1 MCTHPNLNSDTYKNS
16 NSKLH
21 NESLNSQFFL
31 NILMLLKV
39 DSTSNTLA
47 RLCLPESTPRAT
59 RRCGV
64 SDSKNP

>member
-31 NILMLLKV
+31 NILMLLHH
-39 DSTSNTLA
+39 DT
-47 RLCLPESTPRAT
+47 
-59 RRCGV
+59 
-64 SDSKNP
+64 